1 MPRCLPPFGAAGA
14 FYNLTSGRGDGHL
27 GSEVSV
33 ATAEECRQALD
44 SLTARILQLSPE
56 DRAAHLADR
65 QVSCHVTDLG
75 VTFLTRLGPEGA
87 EPVRQ
92 ANGSDGRAQIRMAAK
107 SDDLLALAAD
117 PGIFPR
123 AWLTGR
129 IKVEASLPDLLRL
142 RKLL

>member
-1 MPRCLPPFGAAGA
+1 
-14 FYNLTSGRGDGHL
+14 
-27 GSEVSV
+27 V

-44 SLTARILQLSPE
+44 SLTARILELSPE
-56 DRAAHLADR
+56 NRAAHLVDR
-65 QVSCHVTDLG
+65 QVSCHVNDLG
-75 VTFLTRLGPEGA
+75 VTFVTRLGPEGA

-92 ANGSDGRAQIRMAAK
+92 ANGSDGRAQIRMSSN
-107 SDDLLALAAD
+107 SDDLLRLAAD
-117 PGIFPR
+117 PGTFPR

>member
-1 MPRCLPPFGAAGA
+1 M
-14 FYNLTSGRGDGHL
+14 
-27 GSEVSV
+27 
-33 ATAEECRQALD
+33 ATAEECRQAID
-44 SLTARILQLSPE
+44 SLTARILELSPE
-56 DRAAHLADR
+56 DRASHLVDR

-75 VTFLTRLGPEGA
+75 VTFLTQLGPGGA
-87 EPVRQ
+87 QPARE
-92 ANGSDGRAQIRMAAK
+92 ANGSDGQAQIRMAAK

-129 IKVEASLPDLLRL
+129 IKIEASLTDLLRL

>member
-1 MPRCLPPFGAAGA
+1 VF
-14 FYNLTSGRGDGHL
+14 
-27 GSEVSV
+27 V

-44 SLTARILQLSPE
+44 TLTGRISELSAE
-56 DRAAHLADR
+56 DRATHLVDR

-75 VTFLTRLGPEGA
+75 VTFLTELGPHGA

-92 ANGSDGRAQIRMAAK
+92 ANGSDGRAQVRMTAK
-107 SDDLLALAAD
+107 SDDLVALAAD
-117 PGIFPR
+117 PGSFPR

-129 IKVEASLPDLLRL
+129 IRVEASLSDLLRL